1 VIDGVQFFFNVSL
14 RVIELCFALM
24 AINDGIMNNSAPAY
38 PYVQRK
44 ILCAWL
50 ETHRDLFSART
61 VDEEQSQ
68 IASFSLSSN
77 VKTAIPSDPSD
88 EIKAEYGHWLRRAIE
103 AGAEGPLL
111 SCSSHTQ
118 RIESRL
124 RRDKSH
130 Y

>member
-1 VIDGVQFFFNVSL
+1 MPETEHRRYPGTPCNKWYAILLQRSL
-14 RVIELCFALM
+14 CVIELCFAIM

-38 PYVQRK
+38 PY
-44 ILCAWL
+44 
-50 ETHRDLFSART
+50 
-61 VDEEQSQ
+61 EEQSQ

>member
-1 VIDGVQFFFNVSL
+1 
-14 RVIELCFALM
+14 
-24 AINDGIMNNSAPAY
+24 
-38 PYVQRK
+38 
-44 ILCAWL
+44 
-50 ETHRDLFSART
+50 

-77 VKTAIPSDPSD
+77 VKTAIPFDPSD

-103 AGAEGPLL
+103 AGAEGSLL

-130 Y
+130 YQGHEKDISYWSCLATQLRLVKEEFRALNEKGFRVHGHIFARPLMPSISIAIAM